1 MSRVGQKEGFTL
13 LETILAVS
21 LFAALLMLMG
31 SAISLYARLVTDRRA
46 DVVNAQIARAVL
58 HRMAEDLRAT
68 FYAKQ
73 EDGQGGGSGDDGGGL
88 SGAESGGSVMD
99 SSITTSDLTSSTVH
113 VTPGVYG
120 NEFELQLDVLGR
132 FAIPVKYDTLVAMGL
147 DPQSVN
153 LWSDPKIVT
162 YYLRPSNPSEL
173 VGTPLEVFDSTATE
187 QRNVLIRRVQSR
199 AQAIYSTAMGDP
211 NAVQQGE
218 QLLSDQVVWLSFEYF
233 DGFQWLYQWDSEL
246 DGGLPVAVRISI
258 TIVDPHEVSA
268 GSFVGAMDSPEG
280 DSYQITVSLPTAGT
294 PASDVSTM

>member
-1 MSRVGQKEGFTL
+1 L

-21 LFAALLMLMG
+21 LLAVLLMLMG
-31 SAISLYARLVTDRRA
+31 SAIRIYSRLVTDRRA
-46 DVVNAQIARAVL
+46 DVVSAQIARAVL
-58 HRMAEDLRAT
+58 HRVAEDLRAT

-73 EDGQGGGSGDDGGGL
+73 EGGQGGGLGDDGGEL
-88 SGAESGGSVMD
+88 SGSDGASAGGV
-99 SSITTSDLTSSTVH
+99 TTTDLTASTAQA
-113 VTPGVYG
+113 TPGVYG

-132 FAIPVKYDTLVAMGL
+132 FAKPVKYDNLVAMGL

-218 QLLSDQVVWLSFEYF
+218 QLLSDQVVGLAFEFFDGLQWLS
-233 DGFQWLYQWDSEL
+233 QWDSEL
-246 DGGLPVAVRISI
+246 DGGLPVAVRVTL
-258 TIVDPHEVSA
+258 TIVDAHEVSA
-268 GSFVGAMDSPEG
+268 GSSVGAMDSPAG
-280 DSYQITVSLPTAGT
+280 DTYQITVSLPTAGT
-294 PASDVSTM
+294 PAADVSTL